1 MAESKA
7 PEMTDE
13 QRILFENGRRS
24 SLAFLRKNPDYIMN
38 QRNARLMADELKKRN
53 LGWSTENLQTVWNEV
68 DRELFDTEDTR
79 PAAKEP
85 APPIQAP
92 PPEPEQ
98 FPWGTKLEGK
108 EGAARVAAMSN
119 ADFAKYLKDRRTGSV
134 FQAQVN
140 DLQMTRSQLRKGD
153 L

>member
-13 QRILFENGRRS
+13 QRIDFENGRRS
-24 SLAFLRKNPDYIMN
+24 SLVFLRHNPDYIMN
-38 QRNARLMADELKKRN
+38 QRNALLMSEELKKRN
-53 LGWSTENLQTVWNEV
+53 LVWSTENLQEIWNTI
-68 DRELFDTEDTR
+68 DRGLFDTEDTR

-85 APPIQAP
+85 PAPVEAP

-98 FPWGTKLEGK
+98 YPWGTKLEGK
-108 EGAARVAAMSN
+108 EGIARVVAMG
-119 ADFAKYLKDRRTGSV
+119 ADFAKYLKDRRTGHI
-134 FQAQVN
+134 FQEQV
-140 DLQMTRSQLRKGD
+140 DALQMTRSQLRKGD